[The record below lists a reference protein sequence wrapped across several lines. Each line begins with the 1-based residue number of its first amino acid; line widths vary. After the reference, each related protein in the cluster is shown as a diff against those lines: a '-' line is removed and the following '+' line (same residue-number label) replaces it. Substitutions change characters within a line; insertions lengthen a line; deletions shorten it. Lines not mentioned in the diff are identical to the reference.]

1 MLFTFCLSGIIY
13 VILISL
19 SHLAKIISDP
29 RLSESVLGD
38 DPWKPYMFF
47 KPLKLFLDHMKK
59 HHDLDHCF
67 SDIKMQTGHQRRQV
81 VLEQIWSGV

>member
-1 MLFTFCLSGIIY
+1 MLFPFCLLGIIY

-29 RLSESVLGD
+29 RLLESVLGD

-47 KPLKLFLDHMKK
+47 KPLKLFLGHMKK
-59 HHDLDHCF
+59 AP
-67 SDIKMQTGHQRRQV
+67 
-81 VLEQIWSGV
+81 